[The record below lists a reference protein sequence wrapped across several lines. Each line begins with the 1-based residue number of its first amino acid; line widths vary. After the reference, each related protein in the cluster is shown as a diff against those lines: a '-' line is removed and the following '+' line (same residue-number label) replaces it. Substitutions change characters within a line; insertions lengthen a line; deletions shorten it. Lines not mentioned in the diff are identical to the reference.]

1 MDLAR
6 GLAGGQAQDLTY
18 TRPDV
23 EVEAEVLTGD
33 LIRFIATVDAG
44 DKAIEDGVTTDV
56 LEPSE
61 SDPVVL
67 DVQAHEVVI
76 EEPEPQD
83 PEGPQD
89 PQDPEDPSVP
99 SPDPGSGSGS
109 WDGSSSSGSSSSP
122 NLLASIFGSLAS
134 LGLIPQSLLDLLGW
148 NLS

>member
-1 MDLAR
+1 MFN
-6 GLAGGQAQDLTY
+6 GQAQ
-18 TRPDV
+18 
-23 EVEAEVLTGD
+23 
-33 LIRFIATVDAG
+33 
-44 DKAIEDGVTTDV
+44 KNEDGVTTDV